1 MRIPGGDLVPARHRR
16 YGGSYGRR
24 RRRRNRWLIA
34 LGLLLAAAGGGAW
47 YAQQDEAT
55 TATSVSTLPTCAPSP
70 SPTPTPTQARS
81 VPAVALPPAT
91 AVVLSVLNG
100 TNRDLLAKHVADA
113 LASQGFHV
121 SGQANARTSV
131 VGASQVVYG
140 PGASLKARTVSSW
153 VPGSTVVPA
162 PKARP
167 GSVQVVLGSSFT
179 RLATPAEAAA
189 ARRGAAPTPSATPSA
204 TPTVLR
210 CRA

>member
-24 RRRRNRWLIA
+24 RRRRNRVLVV
-34 LGLLLAAAGGGAW
+34 LGLLLAAGGAAAW
-47 YAQQDEAT
+47 YVQRPDT
-55 TATSVSTLPTCAPSP
+55 TTPTTVSTLPTCG
-70 SPTPTPTQARS
+70 PTPSATPSAAR
-81 VPAVALPPAT
+81 VLPHVVLPPPT

-121 SGQANARTSV
+121 TGQGNARTAV
-131 VGASQVVYG
+131 AGPSQVVYG
-140 PGASLKARTVSSW
+140 PGASLKARTAALW
-153 VPGSTVVPA
+153 VLGSTVVPA
-162 PKARP
+162 PRARP

-189 ARRGAAPTPSATPSA
+189 ARAGHGPTPSATAPA
-204 TPTVLR
+204 PTPTVLR